1 MLCQPALPS
10 HVSIMADSLNLED
23 IVSRCGLTSE
33 KLQKECSREV
43 RIKIAAKLEDWKM
56 VGHYLSMPPEEL
68 KAIERENDT
77 ENQRTV
83 AMLDTW
89 HKREGETANCW
100 KLANALYQHGRRDL
114 IESLC
119 KAILSSAEESS
130 QRNVSAEVSTTSN
143 SGEKVP
149 KNCGPGMR
157 MIINLLANGC
167 KQLID

>member
-1 MLCQPALPS
+1 
-10 HVSIMADSLNLED
+10 MADSPNLED

-33 KLQKECSREV
+33 KLQKECPQKI
-43 RIKIAAKLEDWKM
+43 RIKIATKLEDWKM

-77 ENQRTV
+77 ENQRKV

-89 HKREGETANCW
+89 HKREGERANCW

-114 IESLC
+114 VELLC
-119 KAILSSAEESS
+119 KAIQNLAEESS
-130 QRNVSAEVSTTSN
+130 QHNIVSAEVSTDRTTSN

-149 KNCGPGMR
+149 KSCGSGIH
-157 MIINLLANGC
+157 MIIKLAANGYNNVNN
-167 KQLID
+167 